1 MAQVSI
7 VTAARRE
14 LAAHALNP
22 DARDF
27 LPWWR
32 LGGSRK
38 QLSVDAPEFIPTT
51 WGKAA
56 AAAAARGVVIA
67 RPNKAGTGRAARKS
81 ANNSRQDAYTPRN
94 AFFKSHRSQWDETV
108 KRTIFVKYIDHI
120 VTEETLAGIF
130 RLFGTVVD
138 CRICGHPAS
147 GDGLR
152 FGFVELQ
159 HEDEALASLDLDGT
173 IIGIN
178 SVSVSRSRTAI
189 CPINPKFLPQ
199 SEAEWETCLRT
210 IYCTNISKIVT
221 SSNLKAFCEAYFGK
235 VCRLKLLDNEDRS
248 TNIAF
253 IEFAEVDGAIAALM
267 SGGIYVDG
275 IPIRMCPSKSPIR
288 TYCFGSPTAL
298 EGSLVDTS

>member
-7 VTAARRE
+7 VTAARR
-14 LAAHALNP
+14 ADALNP
-22 DARDF
+22 DAREF

-38 QLSVDAPEFIPTT
+38 QLSVDAPEFIPTS

-67 RPNKAGTGRAARKS
+67 RPNNSGTGRAARRPAS
-81 ANNSRQDAYTPRN
+81 NSRQDANSPRN

-108 KRTIFVKYIDHI
+108 KRTIFVKYIDHT
-120 VTEETLAGIF
+120 VTEETLACMF

-138 CRICGHPAS
+138 CRICGHPTS
-147 GDGLR
+147 GGLR
-152 FGFVELQ
+152 FGFVELR
-159 HEDEALASLDLDGT
+159 HEDEALASLDLDGS
-173 IIGIN
+173 IIGI
-178 SVSVSRSRTAI
+178 SAVSVSRSRTAI

-210 IYCTNISKIVT
+210 IYCTSISKIVT

-235 VCRLKLLDNEDRS
+235 AQQFVTS
-248 TNIAF
+248 F
-253 IEFAEVDGAIAALM
+253 INSANA
-267 SGGIYVDG
+267 
-275 IPIRMCPSKSPIR
+275 
-288 TYCFGSPTAL
+288 TYPFCVYLQGL
-298 EGSLVDTS
+298 YK